1 MANSDSLLVVGSVAL
16 DDIEAP
22 AGSAKGVL
30 GGAASYFAVAASYF
44 VDVRA
49 VGVTGNDFPQ
59 EHLDFL
65 ASRGIDLTGVY
76 SADGPTFRWGGRYH
90 ESMNQRDTLFTELG
104 VFESFDPKLPESYLD
119 SDWVFLANIHPSL
132 QLGVL
137 EQVRAPKFTAMDT
150 MNFWIEGTLPELEK
164 TLAKV
169 RGLIINDEEAMQL
182 TGKSNLVLA
191 AEEIHGM
198 GPERAVIKRGEHGAL
213 LFDEHGVFTA
223 PAFPLREV
231 QDPTGAGDSFAG
243 GFMGALARA
252 GAVDAESLR
261 SAIIYGSVLASFC
274 CERFSLD
281 RFRDLERSQIEERF
295 EAFRKLTR
303 F

>member
-65 ASRGIDLTGVY
+65 ASRGIDLAGVY

-198 GPERAVIKRGEHGAL
+198 GPDRAVIKRGEHGAL